1 MNTCSSSRSTSGSD
15 AAPADALLASGFQVV
30 VLDDFSTGHVDTIPN
45 AASFRTGSY
54 GDTTRVENLLHTA
67 RIGAVVHCGAKS
79 IVAESTEQPE
89 LYFNVNVQASLNL
102 LDAVRAAAAGLRA
115 LASVLAPGGGIG
127 LMVYAPHGRTGV
139 YMLQDA
145 LRLLADNGDACV
157 LAGGQS
163 LMPMLNFRLLAPAHV
178 IDLNRVPALAG
189 IRVEQNVL
197 HVGAMTRQGDLE
209 TSSVVRDAAPLL
221 QAAVRQVGHRQ
232 TRNRGTLGG
241 SLCHLDPAAELVTAA
256 MAMDATLIAESAG
269 GGTRRIPI
277 AAWSAG
283 YLTNALR
290 PGEMLTAIEFPLW
303 RGAQGHGFVEFAR
316 RKGDF
321 AIIGVA
327 TLLWFLGRAAPSR
340 LSPWVVMPSQRKP
353 PCAAHW
359 GEIDHSSCT

>member
-1 MNTCSSSRSTSGSD
+1 MKP
-15 AAPADALLASGFQVV
+15 APFKYHAPRT
-30 VLDDFSTGHVDTIPN
+30 TG
-45 AASFRTGSY
+45 
-54 GDTTRVENLLHTA
+54 
-67 RIGAVVHCGAKS
+67 
-79 IVAESTEQPE
+79 
-89 LYFNVNVQASLNL
+89 
-102 LDAVRAAAAGLRA
+102 
-115 LASVLAPGGGIG
+115 
-127 LMVYAPHGRTGV
+127 
-139 YMLQDA
+139 DA

-327 TLLWFLGRAAPSR
+327 TLLAFDAAGTIARAAVAIGGCGPLPQRPAAVEQALIGQRPSAPLFKEAAR
-340 LSPWVVMPSQRKP
+340 LAATIEAHSDAHVRADYRRHLARVLTERALAEAANRVHDAGHGASQ
-353 PCAAHW
+353 
-359 GEIDHSSCT
+359 